1 MRNTDENE
9 RWRYKIYI
17 TKSRINVIQNEWLK
31 DILCSKEYLKSKLVK
46 YEINIGEEEILLTN
60 LKEEKLRT
68 NFRKTIE
75 LDLGIWYK
83 WKK

>member
-1 MRNTDENE
+1 M
-9 RWRYKIYI
+9 
-17 TKSRINVIQNEWLK
+17 IQNEWLK

-75 LDLGIWYK
+75 LDLGI
-83 WKK
+83 